1 MVDKKADSLESKP
14 LGLTVY
20 DLPEP
25 GAVADADA
33 RQTASG
39 RLRMLLVLLVC
50 AAPVIASYLTYY
62 VVRPQSLRSFGE
74 LILPVA
80 AMPDLQA
87 KDLKG
92 QTVALSSLKKQWLLV
107 SVAGAACPAE
117 CQQNLFL
124 QRQTRAALGRE
135 RDRTDWVWL
144 VTDDAPLDAALLVGL
159 QDAIVL
165 RVPQAE
171 VSQWLKPQA
180 ASKLEDHLYL
190 VDPNGDWMMRFPAH
204 LQIDQAPK
212 MRKDWDRLLRASVS
226 WDKAGR

>member
-107 SVAGAACPAE
+107 SVAGGACPAE

-180 ASKLEDHLYL
+180 ASKLEVHLYL

>member
-80 AMPDLQA
+80 AMPDMQA

-107 SVAGAACPAE
+107 SVAGGACPAE

-144 VTDDAPLDAALLVGL
+144 VTDDAPLDAPLLVGL

>member
-1 MVDKKADSLESKP
+1 MVDNKADSLESKP

-107 SVAGAACPAE
+107 SVAGGACPAE

-180 ASKLEDHLYL
+180 ASKLEVHLYL

>member
-107 SVAGAACPAE
+107 SVAGGACPAE

-124 QRQTRAALGRE
+124 QRQTRTALGRE

-144 VTDDAPLDAALLVGL
+144 VTDDAPLDAPLLVGL

>member
-107 SVAGAACPAE
+107 SVAGGACPAE

-204 LQIDQAPK
+204 LQIDQAPE

>member
-107 SVAGAACPAE
+107 SVAGGACPAE

-171 VSQWLKPQA
+171 LAKWLKPQA
-180 ASKLEDHLYL
+180 AIKLEDHLYL
-190 VDPNGDWMMRFPAH
+190 VDPNGDWMMRFPAR

>member
-33 RQTASG
+33 RQTARG

-107 SVAGAACPAE
+107 SVAGGACPAE

>member
-107 SVAGAACPAE
+107 SVAGGACPAE

-144 VTDDAPLDAALLVGL
+144 VTDDAPLDAPLLVGL

>member
-1 MVDKKADSLESKP
+1 MVDNKADSLESKP

-107 SVAGAACPAE
+107 SVAGGACPAE

>member
-92 QTVALSSLKKQWLLV
+92 QTVAISSLKKQWLLV
-107 SVAGAACPAE
+107 SVAGGACPAE

>member
-107 SVAGAACPAE
+107 SVAGGACPAE

-159 QDAIVL
+159 KDAIVL